1 MAILRSL
8 LLKISYSEKKNSFE
22 KNDCYEKGAS
32 QKMQLLKKK
41 LLRKSNCCSELVTL
55 KKFDKVLSPKNKTI
69 LKKSEHMGEGK
80 PPFEKKHPKLD

>member
-1 MAILRSL
+1 
-8 LLKISYSEKKNSFE
+8 
-22 KNDCYEKGAS
+22 
-32 QKMQLLKKK
+32 MQLLKKK

-80 PPFEKKHPKLD
+80 PPFEKKTSQIRLMITFNLKLFSQRCSLTLISIHGESHMNT